1 MRAEP
6 EDTMKKIALMM
17 TVLAGLAVMAAP
29 VLAQTG
35 QDRERPGLDRRGMRG
50 GGPAANVRVPG
61 AMLLERRAELGLTA
75 EQVRQIEAIQARV
88 QAENAPRLE
97 QLRAEFGERQA
108 SERPARGARQA
119 MTAEERQAMRDQMR
133 ARADQLRPVMQEV
146 RETNR
151 AAGDQIHALLTTEQ
165 KAALFDLRREARGE
179 WQNRRGERRDG
190 FREGRGPR
198 GPRGGIR

>member
-1 MRAEP
+1 
-6 EDTMKKIALMM
+6 MKKIALMM

-50 GGPAANVRVPG
+50 GGPAANVRTPG
-61 AMLLERRAELGLTA
+61 AMLLERRAEVGLTA
-75 EQVRQIEAIQARV
+75 DQVRQIEAIQARV
-88 QAENAPRLE
+88 QAANAPRLE
-97 QLRAEFGERQA
+97 RLRAEFGELPAR
-108 SERPARGARQA
+108 ERPARGARQA
-119 MTAEERQAMRDQMR
+119 MTAEERQEMRDRMR
-133 ARADQLRPVMQEV
+133 ARAEQVRPIMEEV
-146 RETNR
+146 RATNR

-179 WQNRRGERRDG
+179 WQNRRGEHPG
-190 FREGRGPR
+190 GAREGRGPR